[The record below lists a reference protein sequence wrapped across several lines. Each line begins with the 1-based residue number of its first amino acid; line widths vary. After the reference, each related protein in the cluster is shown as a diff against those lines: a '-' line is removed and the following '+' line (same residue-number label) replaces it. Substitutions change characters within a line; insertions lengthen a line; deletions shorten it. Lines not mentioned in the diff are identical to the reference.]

1 MLMSYA
7 IGGLMVGFL
16 VGLTG
21 IGGGSLMT
29 PLLILLF
36 GVSPATAVGTDLLY
50 ASITKSIG
58 AGIHGWR
65 GQIDWR
71 IVFLLGCGSIPS
83 AIASLGLVHY
93 LALDAKQLANLINTV
108 LGIALLLTA
117 LSLAFKNRLMYWVE
131 GVGAVRH
138 LEHNHAPLTI
148 ISGALVGIVVALSSV
163 GAGAIGTMILFM
175 LYPRLQTSRIVG
187 SDITHAIF
195 LTTVAGAGHLW
206 LGSVNMNLL
215 ANLLVGSIPGVIAGS
230 LLCSRLPE
238 PLLRGALATLLLL
251 VGSRML
257 MQ

>member
-7 IGGLMVGFL
+7 VGGLMVGFV

-36 GVSPATAVGTDLLY
+36 GVSPTTAVGTDLIY
-50 ASITKSIG
+50 ASITKSIA

-71 IVFLLGCGSIPS
+71 IVFLLGCGSIPG

-93 LALDAKQLANLINTV
+93 LALDTTQLANLINTV

-117 LSLAFKNRLMYWVE
+117 LSLAFKNRLMRWVE
-131 GVGAVRH
+131 GIGAVNH
-138 LEHNHAPLTI
+138 LEHNHIPLTI
-148 ISGALVGIVVALSSV
+148 ISGALVGGVVALSSV

-175 LYPRLQTSRIVG
+175 LYPRLLASRIVG

-195 LTTVAGAGHLW
+195 LTAVAGAGHLW

-238 PLLRGALATLLLL
+238 PLLRGALATLLIL